1 MRFRLFKNMS
11 KLYLTIL
18 IIVILVGI
26 GLIFYF
32 FGPLGKPK
40 IGSNEAALI
49 INYGETKRAFIGEVI
64 EGMTISDALLVS
76 AKAGNFDFDA
86 EEGILKRVGQ
96 FEQNEKKWNAY
107 LNGTKIGDSLDK
119 IFIKAKDKIELKFE

>member
-1 MRFRLFKNMS
+1 MS

-18 IIVILVGI
+18 IIVILIGI

-40 IGSNEAALI
+40 IGPNEAALI

-64 EGMTISDALLVS
+64 EGMTISDVLLVS

-86 EEGILKRVGQ
+86 EEGVLKRIGQ
-96 FEQNEKKWNAY
+96 FEQNGKKWNTY
-107 LNGTKIGDSLDK
+107 LNGTKTEDSLDK
-119 IFIKAKDKIELKFE
+119 VFIKAKDKIELKFE